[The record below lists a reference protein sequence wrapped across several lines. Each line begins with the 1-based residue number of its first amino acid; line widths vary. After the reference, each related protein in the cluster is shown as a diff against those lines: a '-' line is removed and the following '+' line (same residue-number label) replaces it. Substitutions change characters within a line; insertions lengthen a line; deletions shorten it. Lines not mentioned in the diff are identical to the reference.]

1 MIQWG
6 IIQSC
11 VTCPE
16 FIKLSFERMKS
27 MKNFRKLLSAVLA
40 TVIVFSAMPFMAVSA
55 DAQISIESLTD
66 FPAQDH
72 WSYAAMKEG
81 VEGGIIYGYEDNTVR
96 PKGLLTRA
104 EMCAVIT
111 RAFGAERM
119 AYINGKFSDVGS
131 DDWFYTDIAK
141 AIKMRIAEGQGGG
154 IMSPN
159 APITRQDAIVILARA
174 LVLEKDDTTSID
186 VFYDNNLVSDY
197 ARGYI
202 AAFLGRGYIHGYEDG
217 SLRPVNCISREEF
230 AQIMANIFS
239 MYVRDNGAITLGEV
253 EGEVMLTGDE
263 VYLHNTVVNGDLIIG
278 DGVGS
283 TNVTMENVTVN
294 GRIVFRG
301 GEDRRVYFVNTQRT
315 DLLVVNDYNGTI
327 NFYHYSDEPFF
338 KDGVY
343 NTPVT
348 FLDRSVPGGT
358 ASGKG
363 LGDHDTMVIG
373 KIDAGTGVKI
383 EGGDTPGLPV
393 GPGGGVYPGGSTS
406 KYATVRFFE
415 YDGDPYLYSV
425 SVEKNISNEVVLEEA
440 IDISTNS
447 LTAPVEQGYVANNTN
462 IDPAYDKDIDNKI
475 FGNWYYLDGGEY
487 KVFTKDTIVTKST
500 DVYYMFNYVNI
511 LLKLS
516 QTLGSDFAY
525 LAYEVPFDMVVD
537 SPVTHLDGIY
547 RNKDAIAAT
556 IDAFIGVLED
566 QNFSISG
573 EGNDKEIFELDLI
586 DDGVINNIK
595 YNYRLYN
602 LLEGDTVDEYTAKS
616 VANYFPTNQ
625 TLIYQSIKRALGK
638 YNSGVL
644 SAEKLDAFL
653 AVYDP
658 SFSGTVTEVY
668 IGEIVEMI
676 LNNIADYKQTGK
688 DTYTNYYD
696 ELLVVAEEIYEV
708 LIEEFMLNA
717 STNDFYYVNKSTVVD
732 NNRELILDAILYK
745 LNQTDIVD
753 EMYDE
758 LPAVVKA
765 VFTEDLIKEVITEN
779 IASYKAILDDAKAE
793 VESPTYQDG
802 DLIEIPSH
810 VEVIINPVEHLLIP
824 SMEKFSLLNEASPYI
839 DMINDLLDP
848 EVSLF
853 DTVAEGSG
861 YRVLSGSEYAD
872 ILYKVAVLLYDYTQE
887 SGSDTV
893 MNIVGQDMVANNT
906 KLSNIKNAL
915 FESGADFSLFT
926 GLLGAFSFEKLGE
939 TTSARMIE
947 NIDLSYADFV
957 NSVNACGFDINQNIS
972 IAIKSDGTIKIVQGG
987 NTSEIKVNEEAAEFV
1002 DFAAIINNIAD
1013 TIGNNFVIKVVEE
1026 EGGAT
1031 TLSSYKLKINS
1042 DYLSFKVILK

>member
-1 MIQWG
+1 
-6 IIQSC
+6 
-11 VTCPE
+11 
-16 FIKLSFERMKS
+16 MKS
-27 MKNFRKLLSAVLA
+27 MKNFRKLLSVVLAAVL
-40 TVIVFSAMPFMAVSA
+40 VFSAMPFMAVSA
-55 DAQISIESLTD
+55 DSQVSIEALTD
-66 FPAQDH
+66 FPAEDH

-119 AYINGKFSDVGS
+119 AYIEGKFSDVES

-154 IMSPN
+154 IMNPN
-159 APITRQDAIVILARA
+159 ASITRQDAIVILARA
-174 LVLEKDDTTSID
+174 LVIEKDDTTSID
-186 VFYDNNLVSDY
+186 AFYDSNLVADY
-197 ARGYI
+197 AKGYI

-217 SLRPVNCISREEF
+217 SLRPVNSISREEF

-283 TNVTMENVTVN
+283 TNVTMDNVTVN

-338 KDGVY
+338 RDGVY

-348 FLDRSVPGGT
+348 FLDREVAGGT

-363 LGDHDTMVIG
+363 LGFDHDTKVLG
-373 KIDAGTGVKI
+373 RVDAGTGVKT
-383 EGGDTPGLPV
+383 EGGGITPGLPA
-393 GPGGGVYPGGSTS
+393 GPVYPGTSES

-415 YDGDPYLYSV
+415 YDGDPSLYSV
-425 SVEKNISNEVVLEEA
+425 SVEKNTSNEAVLNEA
-440 IDISTNS
+440 LTNANNA
-447 LTAPVEQGYVANNTN
+447 LANPVEQGYVANEDT
-462 IDPAYDKDIDNKI
+462 IGSGYDKDVDHKM
-475 FGNWYYLDGGEY
+475 FGNWYYLDGNEY
-487 KVFTKDTIVTKST
+487 KVFTKDTIVTKNT

-516 QTLGSDFAY
+516 QTLGNDFAY
-525 LAYEVPFDMVVD
+525 LAYEVPFDAIVD

-547 RNKDAIAAT
+547 RNKDTIAAT
-556 IDAFIGVLED
+556 IDAFIGVLEE

-573 EGNDKEIFELDLI
+573 EGNDKEIFVFDLI
-586 DDGVINNIK
+586 DDGVINNIV

-616 VANYFPTNQ
+616 VANYFPTNE
-625 TLIYQSIKRALGK
+625 TLIYQSIKRAIGK
-638 YNSGVL
+638 YNGGIL
-644 SAEKLDAFL
+644 TTEKLEAFL
-653 AVYDP
+653 DEYDP
-658 SFSGTVTEVY
+658 SFSGNVTEGY
-668 IGEIVEMI
+668 IHEIVDMI
-676 LNNIADYKQTGK
+676 LDNIADYKQAGK
-688 DTYTNYYD
+688 EAYTNYYD

-708 LIEEFMLNA
+708 LIEEFMVNA
-717 STNDFYYVNKSTVVD
+717 STNDFYYVNKSADVD

-745 LNQTDIVD
+745 LNQADIVD

-758 LPAVVKA
+758 LPDVVKA
-765 VFTEDLIKEVITEN
+765 VFTESLIKDVITQT
-779 IASYKAILDDAKAE
+779 IASYKSILDDAKAE

-810 VEVIINPVEHLLIP
+810 VEVIINPIEHILIP
-824 SMEKFSLLNEASPYI
+824 SMEKFRLLDEASPYI

-872 ILYKVAVLLYDYTQE
+872 ILYKTAVLLYDYTQA

-893 MNIVGQDMVANNT
+893 MNIVGQDMIANNT

-939 TTSARMIE
+939 TTSERMIE

-957 NSVNACGFDINQNIS
+957 NAVNTCGFDINQNIS
-972 IAIKSDGTIKIVQGG
+972 ITIKSDGTIKMVQDG
-987 NTSEIKVNEEAAEFV
+987 NTVEIKVNEQAAEFV
-1002 DFAAIINNIAD
+1002 NFAAIINNIAD
-1013 TIGNNFVIKVVEE
+1013 TIGNDFVINVVEE

>member
-1 MIQWG
+1 
-6 IIQSC
+6 
-11 VTCPE
+11 
-16 FIKLSFERMKS
+16 
-27 MKNFRKLLSAVLA
+27 
-40 TVIVFSAMPFMAVSA
+40 
-55 DAQISIESLTD
+55 
-66 FPAQDH
+66 
-72 WSYAAMKEG
+72 
-81 VEGGIIYGYEDNTVR
+81 
-96 PKGLLTRA
+96 
-104 EMCAVIT
+104 
-111 RAFGAERM
+111 
-119 AYINGKFSDVGS
+119 
-131 DDWFYTDIAK
+131 
-141 AIKMRIAEGQGGG
+141 
-154 IMSPN
+154 
-159 APITRQDAIVILARA
+159 
-174 LVLEKDDTTSID
+174 
-186 VFYDNNLVSDY
+186 
-197 ARGYI
+197 
-202 AAFLGRGYIHGYEDG
+202 
-217 SLRPVNCISREEF
+217 
-230 AQIMANIFS
+230 
-239 MYVRDNGAITLGEV
+239 
-253 EGEVMLTGDE
+253 
-263 VYLHNTVVNGDLIIG
+263 
-278 DGVGS
+278 
-283 TNVTMENVTVN
+283 
-294 GRIVFRG
+294 
-301 GEDRRVYFVNTQRT
+301 
-315 DLLVVNDYNGTI
+315 
-327 NFYHYSDEPFF
+327 
-338 KDGVY
+338 
-343 NTPVT
+343 
-348 FLDRSVPGGT
+348 
-358 ASGKG
+358 
-363 LGDHDTMVIG
+363 
-373 KIDAGTGVKI
+373 
-383 EGGDTPGLPV
+383 
-393 GPGGGVYPGGSTS
+393 
-406 KYATVRFFE
+406 
-415 YDGDPYLYSV
+415 
-425 SVEKNISNEVVLEEA
+425 
-440 IDISTNS
+440 
-447 LTAPVEQGYVANNTN
+447 
-462 IDPAYDKDIDNKI
+462 
-475 FGNWYYLDGGEY
+475 
-487 KVFTKDTIVTKST
+487 
-500 DVYYMFNYVNI
+500 
-511 LLKLS
+511 
-516 QTLGSDFAY
+516 
-525 LAYEVPFDMVVD
+525 MVVD